1 MFDGKHFFSAQTSG
15 GYKNKMKYLRYLLNC
30 IKKANNQI
38 PKKLTMVKILYNL
51 KVEKA
56 EENLS
61 KHGIRTLR
69 KVHFH

>member
-1 MFDGKHFFSAQTSG
+1 MCDGKHFFSAQTSG
-15 GYKNKMKYLRYLLNC
+15 GYKNKMKSLSYLISC
-30 IKKANNQI
+30 IQKANNQI
-38 PKKLTMVKILYNL
+38 PKKLTMVKILNNL
-51 KVEKA
+51 KIQKT

>member
-1 MFDGKHFFSAQTSG
+1 MENIFFPEQTSG
-15 GYKNKMKYLRYLLNC
+15 GYKNKMKSLGYLINR

-38 PKKLTMVKILYNL
+38 PKKLSMVKILYNL
-51 KVEKA
+51 KIEKT

-69 KVHFH
+69 NVHFH